1 MLPVLRRLLWLPAL
15 AGPIALIS
23 VLWQFNR
30 FVDAAH
36 WNSDAVATA
45 LVAEDLAHHVGG
57 ATVLGD
63 VSSLSTLLAFRATE
77 WLPAHRWVW
86 GAMPYA
92 LTLLGI
98 ALLALAAYWLAGRW
112 AAATTAAIALAVS
125 ADVLFTQIA
134 PAFRATTWFSV
145 ALLAAFVVL
154 LAGDR
159 LRGPWLAASAVLI
172 GLVTGINAVSDPL
185 LIVIGLIPL
194 AIALVTVI
202 VGHPARRSLVAPL
215 AAFAAGLVVSGAAG
229 IEVMR
234 ALDLSTHK
242 AGTAYLAR
250 ARGDLV
256 TTHLHQYWTDLL
268 ALAGTTDGPG
278 AIRWWA
284 VPAIVAL
291 VAGLV
296 AIPVMAVLAARPGGA
311 RPARTAFLAF
321 WTAAIVLLTIGFIV
335 SGTPNG
341 LGGVATDRYLVPLV
355 IAVAATMPV
364 LCAAPLRARCLGA
377 VPATALVIPGLV
389 TIATGDMAVRRE
401 AQPQAREAAAIA
413 SWLTAEGATAGY
425 ADYFTA
431 LATTYNTPLIVRTL
445 EACKAPSVHV
455 LCRGTINTRDAWYA
469 RNGRARTFIIVNRGT
484 GNGRALAAALP
495 HAHLPH
501 PVATRQF
508 GDIDVLVYRGDITI
522 S

>member
-202 VGHPARRSLVAPL
+202 VGHPAPRRIRGR
-215 AAFAAGLVVSGAAG
+215 AGGVGG
-229 IEVMR
+229 GG
-234 ALDLSTHK
+234 H
-242 AGTAYLAR
+242 
-250 ARGDLV
+250 RGD
-256 TTHLHQYWTDLL
+256 
-268 ALAGTTDGPG
+268 AGPRPEHPQGRHRVPG
-278 AIRWWA
+278 AC
-284 VPAIVAL
+284 
-291 VAGLV
+291 
-296 AIPVMAVLAARPGGA
+296 AR
-311 RPARTAFLAF
+311 
-321 WTAAIVLLTIGFIV
+321 
-335 SGTPNG
+335 
-341 LGGVATDRYLVPLV
+341 
-355 IAVAATMPV
+355 
-364 LCAAPLRARCLGA
+364 
-377 VPATALVIPGLV
+377 
-389 TIATGDMAVRRE
+389 
-401 AQPQAREAAAIA
+401 
-413 SWLTAEGATAGY
+413 
-425 ADYFTA
+425 
-431 LATTYNTPLIVRTL
+431 
-445 EACKAPSVHV
+445 
-455 LCRGTINTRDAWYA
+455 
-469 RNGRARTFIIVNRGT
+469 
-484 GNGRALAAALP
+484 
-495 HAHLPH
+495 
-501 PVATRQF
+501 
-508 GDIDVLVYRGDITI
+508 
-522 S
+522 